1 MVRLKKSYTSRE
13 VAVLTGLTAR
23 QLQGWDASRLVEPS
37 IAPRRTEA
45 GGFTERRY
53 SPIELFELLVLADLR
68 RRGFS
73 VRQLHALV
81 GNLRA
86 QFGVRLFDAIE
97 GGPLKLYT
105 DGEDVYARSASGD
118 LHSLVRTPEQPL
130 LMLGGEDRLRELGA
144 RIRSRKKHGAQP
156 SRREI
161 KPSPLVQSGG
171 PESRPAPLV
180 RPGTRARAAAAGRRP
195 SRAIEA
201 EPPEPAADTL
211 MATGELADPDDLSG
225 WMDST
230 EEPNE

>member
-1 MVRLKKSYTSRE
+1 MRLKKSYTSRE

-81 GNLRA
+81 DNLRA
-86 QFGVRLFDAIE
+86 QFGMRLFDAIE

-118 LHSLVRTPEQPL
+118 LHSLVRTPQQPL
-130 LMLGGEDRLRELGA
+130 LTLGGEERLRELGA
-144 RIRSRKKHGAQP
+144 RIRSRKKHGAP
-156 SRREI
+156 PGRRES
-161 KPSPLVQSGG
+161 KPSPVVQPGG
-171 PESRPAPLV
+171 PENRPAPLV
-180 RPGTRARAAAAGRRP
+180 QPGKRARPTAAGRRP
-195 SRAIEA
+195 SRAIET
-201 EPPEPAADTL
+201 EPLEPTDETML
-211 MATGELADPDDLSG
+211 ATGDSVDAGDPSTAL
-225 WMDST
+225 DSA
-230 EEPNE
+230 EEPSE